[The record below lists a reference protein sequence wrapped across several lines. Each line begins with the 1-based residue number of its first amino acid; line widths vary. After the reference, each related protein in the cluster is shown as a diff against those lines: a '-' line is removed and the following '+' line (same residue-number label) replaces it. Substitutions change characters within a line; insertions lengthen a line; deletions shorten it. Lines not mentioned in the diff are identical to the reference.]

1 MNISRE
7 DAEATLAEVESV
19 QKQTIHLLA
28 ASYASP
34 ILMLWG
40 SIWIVAFL
48 GSHFWVQQAGYIWIA
63 LSMAGGIATFFI
75 CWRQFKKTGPTK
87 SRDASTLGRRI
98 FWFWILLLGF
108 IVLWLKILPA
118 QNGMQMNVFIC
129 TASMFAYVVMG
140 LWLESRFLM
149 WLGLAV
155 TGIALLGYYPLR
167 EYYNLWMAVTGG
179 GAIFGTGLYI
189 RLRWR

>member
-7 DAEATLAEVESV
+7 NAEATLAEVESV
-19 QKQTIHLLA
+19 QKQTIRLLA

-40 SIWIVAFL
+40 MIWIAAFLGCHFWFRQAWYIWIV
-48 GSHFWVQQAGYIWIA
+48 
-63 LSMAGGIATFFI
+63 LSTVGCIATFFI
-75 CWRQFKKTGPTK
+75 CWRQFKKPGPTR
-87 SRDASTLGRRI
+87 SPDSGSLGRRI

-108 IVLWLKILPA
+108 IVLWLKILPV
-118 QNGMQMNVFIC
+118 QNGIQINVFIC
-129 TASMFAYVVMG
+129 TAGTFAYVVMG
-140 LWLESRFLM
+140 LWLESRFLL

-155 TGIALLGYYPLR
+155 TVITLLGYYPLR

-179 GAIFGTGLYI
+179 GAIFGTGMYI